1 MTDVGGGAGG
11 GGQGAGGDGAEGFLD
26 RARNALRD
34 LAEVKVVTLV
44 ANVPIK
50 FVTKGGATETV
61 LLESETN
68 EDAIITIVKLLDGDV
83 TTVIAE
89 GLVGNAELRA
99 DHAAQVAASL
109 EVLPRNLKALVD
121 IARSLKS

>member
-1 MTDVGGGAGG
+1 MTDVGGGAGAG
-11 GGQGAGGDGAEGFLD
+11 GGDGAERFLD

-44 ANVPIK
+44 GNVPIK
-50 FVTKGGATETV
+50 FVTKGGATDTV
-61 LLESETN
+61 LPESETN

-89 GLVGNAELRA
+89 DLVGNADVRA
-99 DHAAQVAASL
+99 MHAAQVAASL

-121 IARSLKS
+121 IAKSLKP